1 MNDDHVLASAASVL
15 PDADAA
21 TVADLA
27 SRTAPTLTTVLRHA
41 SIRRFRP
48 EPLPADVLNAMRAAL
63 VRGPTASALHSYSHV
78 LVRDPELKTQLA
90 DLAGNQPFIRDAA
103 LMIVSAVDMR
113 RTAIA
118 VKEQGYDYTAHDPRM
133 MVSAVADLSIG
144 LQNASLVAQ
153 SLGFGTVMLGGVLD
167 GSLEIARALS
177 LPERVV
183 PVLGLAAGRP
193 AQTDWPAPRARLPRQ
208 LLLHEDGWSLSPQE
222 ELELIRRHD
231 LDTRESGEYEGR
243 RIRWSVMGK
252 PGEDPA
258 TVGEYGWL
266 EHTARKQ
273 GRLSWG
279 PQGEKVDHDFAA
291 QGLRVSSTG

>member
-1 MNDDHVLASAASVL
+1 MTDDHVLASAASVL
-15 PDADAA
+15 PDAEAA

-27 SRTAPTLTTVLRHA
+27 GRTAPTLTTVLRHA
-41 SIRRFRP
+41 SIRRFSP
-48 EPLPADVLNAMRAAL
+48 EPLPDDVLNAMRAAL
-63 VRGPTASALHSYSHV
+63 VRGPTASALHSYSHI
-78 LVRDPELKTQLA
+78 LVREPELKSRLA

-133 MVSAVADLSIG
+133 LVSAVADLSIG

-153 SLGFGTVMLGGVLD
+153 SLGYGTVMLGGVLD
-167 GSLEIARALS
+167 GSLEIARTLA

-193 AQTDWPAPRARLPRQ
+193 ADADWPAPRARLPRQ
-208 LLLHEDGWSLSPQE
+208 LLLHEDGWNMNPEE
-222 ELELIRRHD
+222 ELELIRQHD
-231 LDTRESGEYEGR
+231 LDTRRSGEYEGR
-243 RIRWSVMGK
+243 RIRWEIMGQC
-252 PGEDPA
+252 GADPA
-258 TVGEYGWL
+258 ARGDYGWL

-273 GRLSWG
+273 GRPTWG

-291 QGLRVSSTG
+291 QGLKVGSTG